1 MTSLVLYEAARAA
14 LAAVHS
20 VDEVKDIRDK
30 AQAMAAYARQ
40 AKDTALVEWATEIKV
55 RAERRAGEL
64 LRDMKDGGV
73 LRGSADGKSKVSD
86 DATPNL
92 EALGISRD
100 QSSRWQKLAAVDA
113 ERFELAVA
121 AAKEVAGEVTTAAL
135 LRLNAPHVAHNAGDN
150 EWYTPAEIVEAAR
163 TTMGGIDCDPASSAL
178 ANRTVKAT
186 HFFTSEIG
194 GLEQHWG
201 KRVWMNPPYAQPLIV
216 DFCAALTAKYASGE
230 VVQACALVNNATETA
245 WFQGLLASASC
256 VAFPQSRIRFE
267 KPDGARGAPLQG
279 QAILYFGERCANF
292 LAAFGGFGYVARLTP

>member
-64 LRDMKDGGV
+64 LRDMEKHPGGN
-73 LRGSADGKSKVSD
+73 
-86 DATPNL
+86 PNL
-92 EALGISRD
+92 SHDTTGLPPTLETLGISRD

-135 LRLNAPHVAHNAGDN
+135 LRLNSPHVAHNAGDN

-178 ANRTVKAT
+178 ANRTVQAT

-201 KRVWMNPPYAQPLIV
+201 KRIWMNPPYAQPLIV